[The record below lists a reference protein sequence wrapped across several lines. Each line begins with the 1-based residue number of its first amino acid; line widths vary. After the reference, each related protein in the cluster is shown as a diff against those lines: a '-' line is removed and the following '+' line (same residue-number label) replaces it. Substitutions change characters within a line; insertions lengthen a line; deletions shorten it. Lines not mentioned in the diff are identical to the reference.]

1 MTKNLS
7 VILLIWG
14 TICIIW
20 FMSFMLWFCK
30 MMISPG
36 GFFHFFK
43 LRFLGGNR
51 AETGPYLRNHISNYF
66 HLWYKS
72 VKWWYFSTFFFLFF
86 QKLIFKGWY
95 GSKRAKNGPKWQKLL
110 SVVLHISKSYII
122 WLSLVVH
129 KCKTMISLG
138 FLGGPSF

>member
-1 MTKNLS
+1 MTKKLS

-20 FMSFMLWFCK
+20 FMSFVLWFCK

-43 LRFLGGNR
+43 LRFLGGER

-72 VKWWYFSTFFFLFF
+72 LKWWYFLMFFFYFF
-86 QKLIFKGWY
+86 KSWFLKVGSGVKGQKM
-95 GSKRAKNGPKWQKLL
+95 AQNDKNFSCAPYLK
-110 SVVLHISKSYII
+110 II
-122 WLSLVVH
+122 H
-129 KCKTMISLG
+129 HMIVTCSAQV
-138 FLGGPSF
+138 